1 MSYDVHRRSLTER
14 LIDLGAQAAA
24 LTWPVMGRV
33 FPEKLEVDDNHSYW
47 ASQTPDYRP
56 GPPLKGQTTADL
68 AIIGGGFTGVS
79 TAYYFS
85 RRYPEKRVVLLEAK
99 SLANGASGRNG
110 GMMLNWVTGVTDH
123 SDETTRRIYD
133 STKAGMDSIL
143 ALIER
148 HHLPVQHRLEG
159 TVTVYTSAQRAE
171 KGHAECERYNRIG
184 IPVRY
189 LSASELHRDLN
200 LQGTYGGELDP
211 NSGQINGAQL
221 VRSLRPVLIEQDVA
235 IYEQTPVLKIRE
247 GAGYTLTTPEGE
259 VEAKAI
265 VFATNGYS
273 GKFPQFRDALFPL
286 HSHVFAT
293 GPLSP
298 EQRAELGWRAYAGY
312 SDDLDRIAYSTMTD
326 DGSIIFGGGSNAS
339 YTYLFNNRTAYP
351 GTPGSAKRSFD
362 AIEGTFRQYL
372 PGGAA
377 LPITH
382 RWTGTLG
389 ITLSRTPLIGARGAN
404 HSLLCAIGYCGHGV
418 TLANLA
424 GEILTDL
431 YSGDDEHWRD
441 LPFVNAHY
449 PKLPPEPFRWIGY
462 QTFTRLTGK
471 SPRV

>member
-14 LIDLGAQAAA
+14 AIDAGSQLAS
-24 LTWPVMGRV
+24 LTWPVFGRV
-33 FPEKLEVDDNHSYW
+33 FPQRLETDENRSYW
-47 ASQTPDYRP
+47 ASRTPDYKP
-56 GPPLKGQTTADL
+56 GPPLKGKTTADL
-68 AIIGGGFTGVS
+68 AIIGGGFTGTS

-85 RRYPEKRVVLLEAK
+85 RRYPDKRVVLLEAK
-99 SLANGASGRNG
+99 SIGNGASGRNG
-110 GMMLNWVTGVTDH
+110 GMLLNWVTGVTDH
-123 SDETTRRIYD
+123 SDEMTRRIYD
-133 STKAGMDSIL
+133 TTKAGMDAVL

-148 HHLPVQHRLEG
+148 HNLPVQVRMEG
-159 TVTVYTSAQRAE
+159 TATAFTSAHRAE
-171 KGHAECERYNRIG
+171 KGHAECERYNRLG

-189 LSASELHRDLN
+189 LSANELHSSLN
-200 LQGTYGGELDP
+200 LRGTYGAEFDP

-221 VRSLRPVLIEQDVA
+221 TRSLRPVLLEQGVA
-235 IYEQTPVLKIRE
+235 IYENTPVLRIRE
-247 GAGYTLTTPEGE
+247 GLKVTLTTPQGE
-259 VEAKAI
+259 VEADAI
-265 VFATNGYS
+265 VLATNGYT
-273 GKFPQFRDALFPL
+273 GALGYFREALFPL

-293 GPLSP
+293 APLTP
-298 EQRAELGWRAYAGY
+298 DQRAELGWNAFAGY

-339 YTYLFNNRTAYP
+339 YAYLFGNRTAYP
-351 GTPGSAKRSFD
+351 GSPDSAGSSFK
-362 AIEGTFRQYL
+362 AIEGTFQDYF
-372 PGGAA
+372 PGGKA
-377 LPITH
+377 LPIRH

-389 ITLSRTPLIGARGAN
+389 ITLSRSPLIGVRGEKRN
-404 HSLLCAIGYCGHGV
+404 LLYAIGYCGHGV

-431 YSGDDEHWRD
+431 YSGDDERWRG